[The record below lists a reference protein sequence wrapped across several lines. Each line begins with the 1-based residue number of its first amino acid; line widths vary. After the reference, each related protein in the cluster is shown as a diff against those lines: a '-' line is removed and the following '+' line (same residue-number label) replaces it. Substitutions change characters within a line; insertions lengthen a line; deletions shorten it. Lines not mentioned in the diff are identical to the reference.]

1 MSENG
6 DEALGNAN
14 LSDAYAAIKSNKE
27 AAAVHD
33 FSVHYEVDKNVDI
46 DFDIHLVDPE
56 SGERSPIHL

>member
-1 MSENG
+1 M
-6 DEALGNAN
+6 GNAN